1 MNYHLSDYI
10 LIILAI
16 LNFFAAFRAI
26 FTNNSF
32 LWILNAAACAFC
44 CCAIFS
50 KSNY

>member
-1 MNYHLSDYI
+1 MNYSSFDYI
-10 LIILAI
+10 LIICAI
-16 LNFFAAFRAI
+16 LNFFMAFRAM

-50 KSNY
+50 RSNY